1 MHRLFTYK
9 KADNNK
15 KDRRRTL
22 YVMISDDILL
32 KQREKEHC
40 SIYSFVAVII
50 IRQTEK
56 KTEKCQNIEQTMS
69 KS

>member
-1 MHRLFTYK
+1 MHPLFTYK

-22 YVMISDDILL
+22 YVMISDDIPL

-40 SIYSFVAVII
+40 SIYLTCTDIL
-50 IRQTEK
+50 EK
-56 KTEKCQNIEQTMS
+56 YLVLYYACS
-69 KS
+69 LLLL

>member
-1 MHRLFTYK
+1 MHPLFTYK
-9 KADNNK
+9 KTDNNK

-22 YVMISDDILL
+22 YVMISDDIPL

-50 IRQTEK
+50 RPNRK